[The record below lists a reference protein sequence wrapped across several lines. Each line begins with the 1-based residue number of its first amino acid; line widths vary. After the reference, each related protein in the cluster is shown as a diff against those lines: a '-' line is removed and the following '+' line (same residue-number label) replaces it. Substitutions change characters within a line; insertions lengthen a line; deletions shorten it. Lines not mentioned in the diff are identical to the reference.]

1 MYPNTQNT
9 ISKISEQITKGNS
22 GIILIPQNPTV
33 DAIAAAT
40 SLYIALTKANKS
52 AGIACSTQITSD
64 LLGADKIQQT
74 LSAGGENLVVSF
86 PYTDGTIDKIDYN
99 IAGSLF
105 NLVITPR
112 PGYPKLNPD
121 QVKYSYTGGQFDF
134 IITID
139 TPNLN
144 ALGQIYTDNQSQIQ
158 GKNIINID
166 RHLTNGFFGT
176 TNMVNKTA
184 SSTSE
189 LVYKVIEGLS
199 VQFDKDIS
207 TNLYTGIASATNNF
221 TSYSVN
227 AETFETIAKLMK
239 AGAVKKTMKQ
249 SPVQTYGGSMP
260 QPTFNKPV
268 FQPQSPQVTQPR
280 TQPVFQPPQQ
290 GSFQPSTPAFEQQN
304 MGQGPIES
312 VEHSENVSKEGAVQT
327 PQDWLKP
334 KIFKGTGLV

>member
-1 MYPNTQNT
+1 
-9 ISKISEQITKGNS
+9 
-22 GIILIPQNPTV
+22 
-33 DAIAAAT
+33 
-40 SLYIALTKANKS
+40 
-52 AGIACSTQITSD
+52 
-64 LLGADKIQQT
+64 
-74 LSAGGENLVVSF
+74 
-86 PYTDGTIDKIDYN
+86 
-99 IAGSLF
+99 
-105 NLVITPR
+105 
-112 PGYPKLNPD
+112 
-121 QVKYSYTGGQFDF
+121 
-134 IITID
+134 
-139 TPNLN
+139 
-144 ALGQIYTDNQSQIQ
+144 
-158 GKNIINID
+158 
-166 RHLTNGFFGT
+166 
-176 TNMVNKTA
+176 MVNKTA

-290 GSFQPSTPAFEQQN
+290 GSFQTKH
-304 MGQGPIES
+304 PIMLITIFQRLIS
-312 VEHSENVSKEGAVQT
+312 AVVFRQVH
-327 PQDWLKP
+327 PL
-334 KIFKGTGLV
+334 F